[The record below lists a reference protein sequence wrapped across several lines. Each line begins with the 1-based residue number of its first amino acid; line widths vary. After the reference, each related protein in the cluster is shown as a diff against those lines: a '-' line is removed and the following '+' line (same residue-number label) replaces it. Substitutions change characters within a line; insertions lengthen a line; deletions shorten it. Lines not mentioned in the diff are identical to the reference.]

1 MDNLPESTYMR
12 RGNEGNQT
20 NIPNINIISD
30 TTEPTTQNEETCSSP
45 PRRRRISRS
54 PSPRRTSRQE
64 EDKDVPTFQIFKY
77 NKDTTFETG
86 EGECGKC
93 KKKIFATEKI
103 WGPGIDNPWHK
114 DCLKCYSCGKR
125 LETAT
130 MHEHE
135 DDPYCLPCHNKQ
147 VAELLAKL

>member
-1 MDNLPESTYMR
+1 MN
-12 RGNEGNQT
+12 RGMNQGNQT

-30 TTEPTTQNEETCSSP
+30 TESTTQKEEKCTSSP
-45 PRRRRISRS
+45 PRRRRMSRS
-54 PSPRRTSRQE
+54 PSPRRPSVNLQD
-64 EDKDVPTFQIFKY
+64 DKNDVPTFQIFKF

-93 KKKIFATEKI
+93 KKKIFAAEKV
-103 WGPGIDNPWHK
+103 WGPGTDNPWHK
-114 DCLKCYSCGKR
+114 DCLNCYSCGKR

-147 VAELLAKL
+147 VAQLLGKL